1 MGKTGLGEAGDEGR
15 SKKLLGRW
23 GNEGQKEKRDR
34 REETA
39 MLPPREDSEGRKGMF
54 TDT

>member
-1 MGKTGLGEAGDEGR
+1 MGLREAGDEGR
-15 SKKLLGRW
+15 GKKLLGRW
-23 GNEGQKEKRDR
+23 GEEGRKEKRGWR
-34 REETA
+34 GETA

>member
-1 MGKTGLGEAGDEGR
+1 MGKTGMGKAGDEGR
-15 SKKLLGRW
+15 GKKLLGRW
-23 GNEGQKEKRDR
+23 GKEGWKEKKGR
-34 REETA
+34 RGETA